1 VQRSSG
7 RPTGRASRPRRSQ
20 IGQTGQASPT
30 PAAAAP
36 APQALNDTIKR
47 FCGSCHNADTKK
59 GELSLDGFDVAR
71 AAEHPEI
78 AEKMVRKLRTG
89 LMPPKTARQPD
100 RATRAA
106 LAGALESALDA
117 AAATNPNPG
126 RRVFQRLNRAEY
138 TAAVR
143 ALFGIDI
150 DVSSYLPADTISAG
164 FDNIAD
170 VQTPS
175 ATVMQGYIR
184 AAAYVSRVAVGDPS
198 FDPASPSTTCR
209 EHSRRRAASR
219 ARRSARAAA
228 PW

>member
-1 VQRSSG
+1 MKKLAPVVLAVVLCAAVVWKADWTGVQASA
-7 RPTGRASRPRRSQ
+7 RAP
-20 IGQTGQASPT
+20 IPGQAVQTS
-30 PAAAAP
+30 AALPPAAP
-36 APQALNDTIKR
+36 APQALNDAIKR
-47 FCGSCHNADTKK
+47 FCGNCHNDDTKK

-150 DVSSYLPADTISAG
+150 DVSSYLPADTISATLHYRKG
-164 FDNIAD
+164 
-170 VQTPS
+170 TSPESRPS
-175 ATVMQGYIR
+175 PPGGPRSAG
-184 AAAYVSRVAVGDPS
+184 
-198 FDPASPSTTCR
+198 
-209 EHSRRRAASR
+209 ASR
-219 ARRSARAAA
+219 HPTRPAG
-228 PW
+228 